1 MMQSKVLTPRKIN
14 KRERVGWFLLLEKSN
29 FMNQGFTSMSWTFSV
44 ILLPSSLYLLYIS
57 FSIYCLEPLSQSMLD
72 NNNVPVDDE
81 TQKYVGGT
89 EHFKTRYNAHTRSF
103 RIRDPKIQTS
113 LSNYIWSLK
122 YQDIN
127 HVVTWQILEKS
138 RVFNPITMQCL
149 ICLSE
154 SVKILDP
161 NLASINT
168 RNEIYGF
175 CRHRKKYLLK
185 YAKPLALKGDALT
198 YRYWMS
204 HFVYCNSF

>member
-1 MMQSKVLTPRKIN
+1 MTMTELQLYCIVL
-14 KRERVGWFLLLEKSN
+14 
-29 FMNQGFTSMSWTFSV
+29 
-44 ILLPSSLYLLYIS
+44 
-57 FSIYCLEPLSQSMLD
+57 YCIVPDTWPLGGNCVHTDVVYGATVTILD
-72 NNNVPVDDE
+72 NDNVPVDDE

-122 YQDIN
+122 DQDIN

-198 YRYWMS
+198 YRY
-204 HFVYCNSF
+204 